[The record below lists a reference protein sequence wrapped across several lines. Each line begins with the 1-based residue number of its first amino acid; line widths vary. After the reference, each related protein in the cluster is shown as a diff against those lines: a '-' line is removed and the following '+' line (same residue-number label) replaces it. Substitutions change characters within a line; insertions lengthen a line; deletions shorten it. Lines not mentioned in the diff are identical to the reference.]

1 MTDLPI
7 RPAGVTADRHDAP
20 VAPEQHQPDWN
31 SSADERARENNEIE
45 RPGFSGPSAIALARR
60 SVMRTLEIEKRGLE
74 AIEQALGGELG
85 AAFAAAAGLIELAGG
100 NVVVTGMGKS
110 GHVGRKIAAT
120 LASTGTPSHFVHP
133 AEASHGDL
141 GMIREN
147 DVVLA
152 ISWSGETPELSDIV
166 AYTRRFGVKLI
177 AITSR
182 RDSALGNAAD
192 VSLILPTAQEACPNG
207 LAPTTST
214 TMQMVAG
221 DALAVFLLERRGFT
235 SIDFQRFH
243 PGGKL
248 GARLSKARSV
258 MHSGNELPVVA
269 VGAVLSDAIVEMT
282 SKRFG
287 ITGVVDAAG
296 KLVGV
301 LTDGD
306 LRRAFKRGFVDGPV
320 AEVMGRHPRSVG
332 PDVLAVEVLA
342 HMNQARI
349 TCIFVVEDDEPIGL
363 IHVHD
368 LLRVGII

>member
-1 MTDLPI
+1 VPELSARDS
-7 RPAGVTADRHDAP
+7 
-20 VAPEQHQPDWN
+20 VA
-31 SSADERARENNEIE
+31 
-45 RPGFSGPSAIALARR
+45 
-60 SVMRTLEIEKRGLE
+60 RTLDIEQRGLD
-74 AIEQALGGELG
+74 AVRQALDGELG
-85 AAFAAAAGLIELAGG
+85 VAFATAADVIEAAGG
-100 NVVVTGMGKS
+100 NVIVTGMGKS

-133 AEASHGDL
+133 GEASHGDL
-141 GMIREN
+141 GMIRDR

-152 ISWSGETPELSDIV
+152 LSWSGETPELSDIV
-166 AYTRRFGVKLI
+166 AYARRFGVKLI

-182 RDSALGNAAD
+182 PGSALGMAAD
-192 VSLILPTAQEACPNG
+192 VGLFLPAAQEACPNG

-221 DALAVFLLERRGFT
+221 DALAVLLLERRGFT
-235 SIDFQRFH
+235 SIDFQKFH

-258 MHSGNELPVVA
+258 MHSGDELPVVP
-269 VGAVLSDAIVEMT
+269 VGAGLSDAIVEMT

-287 ITGVVDAAG
+287 ITGVVGAAG
-296 KLVGV
+296 DLVGV

-320 AEVMGRHPRSVG
+320 TEAMGRRPRIVG
-332 PDVLAVEVLA
+332 PDILAVEVLA
-342 HMNQARI
+342 QMNRSRI
-349 TCIFVVEDDEPIGL
+349 TCIFVVEDRKPVGL

-368 LLRVGII
+368 LLRIGIV

>member
-1 MTDLPI
+1 MPMPVS
-7 RPAGVTADRHDAP
+7 PATHPVVEQDRGEDP
-20 VAPEQHQPDWN
+20 VA
-31 SSADERARENNEIE
+31 AARQ
-45 RPGFSGPSAIALARR
+45 
-60 SVMRTLEIEKRGLE
+60 SVARTLEIEQRGLHSIQE
-74 AIEQALGGELG
+74 ALFGDLG
-85 AAFAAAAGLIELAGG
+85 AAFASAAELIEAAGG
-100 NVVVTGMGKS
+100 NVIVTGMGKS

-141 GMIREN
+141 GMIRPT

-152 ISWSGETPELSDIV
+152 LSWSGETPELSDIV
-166 AYTRRFGVKLI
+166 AYARRFGVKLV
-177 AITSR
+177 AITAH
-182 RDSALGNAAD
+182 RDSALGMAAD
-192 VSLILPTAQEACPNG
+192 VGLFLPAAQEACPNG

-235 SIDFQRFH
+235 STDFQRFH

-248 GARLSKARSV
+248 GARLSKARSL
-258 MHSGNELPVVA
+258 MHTGAELPVVP
-269 VGAVLSDAIVEMT
+269 VGTSLSEAIVEMT

-287 ITGVVDAAG
+287 ITGVVDANG
-296 KLVGV
+296 DLVGV

-306 LRRAFKRGFVDGPV
+306 LRRAFKQGFSDGPV
-320 AEVMGRHPRSVG
+320 TDAMGRHPHSVS

-342 HMNQARI
+342 HMNKAAI
-349 TCIFVVEDDEPIGL
+349 TCIFVVENARPVGL

-368 LLRVGII
+368 LLRVGIV

>member
-1 MTDLPI
+1 MPEA
-7 RPAGVTADRHDAP
+7 PAIPPHSPDEAP
-20 VAPEQHQPDWN
+20 LSE
-31 SSADERARENNEIE
+31 
-45 RPGFSGPSAIALARR
+45 ARR
-60 SVMRTLEIEKRGLE
+60 SVARTLEIERAGLE
-74 AIEQALGGELG
+74 AVRQALDGDLG
-85 AAFAAAAGLIELAGG
+85 AAFALAADIIEHAGG

-141 GMIREN
+141 GMIRTD

-152 ISWSGETPELSDIV
+152 LSWSGETPELSDIV
-166 AYTRRFGVKLI
+166 AFTRRFGVKLV

-182 RDSALGNAAD
+182 PDSALGNAAD
-192 VSLILPTAQEACPNG
+192 VGLFLPVSQEACPNG

-221 DALAVFLLERRGFT
+221 DALAVLLLERRGFT
-235 SIDFQRFH
+235 STDFQRFH

-248 GARLSKARSV
+248 GARLSKARTV
-258 MHSGNELPVVA
+258 MHADGELPVVPDTA
-269 VGAVLSDAIVEMT
+269 DLSHAIVEMT

-296 KLVGV
+296 ELIGV

-306 LRRAFKRGFVDGPV
+306 LRRAFKRGFADGPV
-320 AEVMGRHPRSVG
+320 TQVMGTRPHTVG

-342 HMNQARI
+342 RMNASRI
-349 TCIFVVEDDEPIGL
+349 TCIFVVEGRKPIGL

-368 LLRVGII
+368 LLRVGIV

>member
-1 MTDLPI
+1 MSESPLK
-7 RPAGVTADRHDAP
+7 PAGTMHDTER
-20 VAPEQHQPDWN
+20 VA
-31 SSADERARENNEIE
+31 AARD
-45 RPGFSGPSAIALARR
+45 
-60 SVMRTLEIEKRGLE
+60 SVARTLEIEQRGLE
-74 AIEQALGGELG
+74 AMREALSGELG
-85 AAFAAAAGLIELAGG
+85 AAFATAARLIETAGG
-100 NVVVTGMGKS
+100 NVIVTGMGKS

-141 GMIREN
+141 GMIRDS

-152 ISWSGETPELSDIV
+152 LSWSGETPELSDIV

-182 RDSALGNAAD
+182 PDSALGNAAD
-192 VSLILPTAQEACPNG
+192 VGLFLPTAQEACSNG

-221 DALAVFLLERRGFT
+221 DALAVFLQELRGFT
-235 SIDFQRFH
+235 SVDFQRFH

-258 MHSGNELPVVA
+258 MHTGTELPVVP
-269 VGAVLSDAIVEMT
+269 VSAVLSEAIVEMT

-287 ITGVVDAAG
+287 ITGVVDEAG
-296 KLVGV
+296 YLVGV

-306 LRRAFKRGFVDGPV
+306 LRRAFKNGFTDGPV
-320 AEVMGRHPRSVG
+320 AKVMGRRPLSVG
-332 PDVLAVEVLA
+332 PEALAVEVLA
-342 HMNQARI
+342 HMNQSRI
-349 TCIFVVEDDEPIGL
+349 TCIFVVQDQRPIGL

-368 LLRVGII
+368 LLRVGIV

>member
-1 MTDLPI
+1 MPELSARDS
-7 RPAGVTADRHDAP
+7 
-20 VAPEQHQPDWN
+20 VA
-31 SSADERARENNEIE
+31 
-45 RPGFSGPSAIALARR
+45 
-60 SVMRTLEIEKRGLE
+60 RTLDIEQRGLD
-74 AIEQALGGELG
+74 AVRQALDGELG
-85 AAFAAAAGLIELAGG
+85 VAFATAADVIEAAGG
-100 NVVVTGMGKS
+100 NVIVTGMGKS

-133 AEASHGDL
+133 GEASHGDL
-141 GMIREN
+141 GMIRDR

-152 ISWSGETPELSDIV
+152 LSWSGETPELSDIV
-166 AYTRRFGVKLI
+166 AYARRFGVKLI

-182 RDSALGNAAD
+182 PGSALGMAAD
-192 VSLILPTAQEACPNG
+192 VGLFLPAAQEACPNG

-221 DALAVFLLERRGFT
+221 DALAVLLLERRGFT
-235 SIDFQRFH
+235 SIDFQKFH

-258 MHSGNELPVVA
+258 MHSGDELPVVP
-269 VGAVLSDAIVEMT
+269 VGAGLSDAIVEMT

-287 ITGVVDAAG
+287 ITGVVGAAG
-296 KLVGV
+296 DLVGV

-320 AEVMGRHPRSVG
+320 TEAMGRRPRIVG
-332 PDVLAVEVLA
+332 PDILAVEVLA
-342 HMNQARI
+342 QMNRSRI
-349 TCIFVVEDDEPIGL
+349 TCIFVVEDRKPVGL

-368 LLRVGII
+368 LLRIGIV